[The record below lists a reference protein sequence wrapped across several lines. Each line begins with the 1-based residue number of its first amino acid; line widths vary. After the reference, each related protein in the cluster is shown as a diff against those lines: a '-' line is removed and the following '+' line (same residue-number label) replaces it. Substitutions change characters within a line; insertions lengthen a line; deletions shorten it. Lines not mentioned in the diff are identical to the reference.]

1 MEMTLPLVTLATY
14 FSFTQPTFT
23 DIYIPR
29 LYVFCMLNSIFLI
42 LAKQLELFLDAFAAQ
57 QLSHISVALC
67 VEIFLVIWGDFVI
80 ISDCAMH
87 ICVVFFIV

>member
-14 FSFTQPTFT
+14 FKFSFTQPTFS

-29 LYVFCMLNSIFLI
+29 LYVFCMLNSTFLT
-42 LAKQLELFLDAFAAQ
+42 LAEQLELFLDAFAAQ

-67 VEIFLVIWGDFVI
+67 VDIFWWYGETL
-80 ISDCAMH
+80 
-87 ICVVFFIV
+87 